1 MRPATR
7 PATRPAMRPVL
18 RPGLRLLCSASGR
31 AVLVEHDR
39 VYPLDETTAAL
50 LQRLDGITCEPDVL
64 ADATADDDAPA
75 AWTAWTRLKE
85 AGVVVDLEE
94 PTGLVR
100 DLDVPARAQG
110 LHEASA
116 LMAHDPAGATLRWRS
131 RREARVV
138 VAGAGTVVTPLRR
151 LLQDAGIGEVR
162 GVRDVGDAEPGC
174 TATGDAALTV
184 LADDHEPATDVAELL
199 LRAGLP
205 FLVAGMRGDA
215 GTVGPL
221 VLPGATPCLRCVDLT
236 RRQHDPEWAGVRDQ
250 LSRPDRSVT
259 PAPAAC
265 AVTTAVAALAAAEVL
280 ALVEGRTPATTAATA
295 SLTLASPVPTLR
307 RWPLQPA
314 CGCAWHTYSAA
325 LAAQGQWSA

>member
-18 RPGLRLLCSASGR
+18 RPGLRLLWAASGR
-31 AVLVEHDR
+31 AVLVENDR
-39 VYPLDETTAAL
+39 VYPLDEASAAL
-50 LQRLDGITCEPDVL
+50 LRRLDGIVREPDVL
-64 ADATADDDAPA
+64 ADAAADDTARA
-75 AWTAWTRLKE
+75 AWTRLRE

-100 DLDVPARAQG
+100 DLDVSARARG

-116 LMAHDPAGATLRWRS
+116 LMAYDPTGAGPRWRL
-131 RREARVV
+131 RRTARVA
-138 VAGAGTVVTPLRR
+138 VAGASAVAAPLRR

-162 GVRDVGDAEPGC
+162 AVRDLRDTDADR
-174 TATGDAALTV
+174 TATRDPALTV
-184 LADDHEPATDVAELL
+184 LADDHEPATDAAERLM
-199 LRAGLP
+199 RAGLP
-205 FLVAGMRGDA
+205 HLVAGMRGDA
-215 GTVGPL
+215 GVVGPL

-259 PAPAAC
+259 ATPAAGV
-265 AVTTAVAALAAAEVL
+265 VTTAVAALAAAEVL
-280 ALVEGRTPATTAATA
+280 AQVEGRTPTTTAATA
-295 SLTLASPVPTLR
+295 SLTLAAPVPTLR